1 MSEFNKPV
9 DADITGIVSGNN
21 SITLP
26 QEVLGDEVTEEPG
39 NVKIIIS
46 ISFINF
52 STRLYSSDCL
62 LHISKHVRC
71 VASQ

>member
-26 QEVLGDEVTEEPG
+26 PEVLGDGVIEEPG

-46 ISFINF
+46 ISFIDF
-52 STRLYSSDCL
+52 ST
-62 LHISKHVRC
+62 
-71 VASQ
+71 